1 MAYLAVWIAQDRVLE
16 NADVVLW
23 HCFGVAHIPRPE
35 DFPVMVCESTGDL

>member
-1 MAYLAVWIAQDRVLE
+1 MFALIVLISQDRGLE

-35 DFPVMVCESTGDL
+35 DFWP